1 MEIFETIRRDHEKQR
16 LLMKILISTSG
27 DSESRR
33 QYFAELKEE
42 LQAHAAAEE
51 RHFYKTLMRSDRT
64 LEQSRHGIHEHH
76 EIDELITVLDETEM
90 SSPAWLHYM
99 KQLREKVLHHLE
111 EEEKEVFQ
119 QAGHVLSGVEKR
131 DLADDFE
138 EEKQEHLN

>member
-16 LLMKILISTSG
+16 LLMKILVSTSG
-27 DSESRR
+27 DSEPRR
-33 QYFAELKEE
+33 EYYAELKQE

-51 RHFYKTLMRSDRT
+51 RHFYKKLMNSDRT

-76 EIDELITVLDETEM
+76 EIDNMIEVLDDTDM

-99 KQLREKVLHHLE
+99 KQLQDKVLHHLE

-119 QAGHVLSGVEKR
+119 QAGHVLSGKEKL
-131 DLADDFE
+131 DLAEDFV
-138 EEKQEHLN
+138 EEKEEQLH

>member
-16 LLMKILISTSG
+16 LLMKILVSTSG
-27 DSESRR
+27 DSKPRR
-33 QYFAELKEE
+33 EYYAELKQE

-51 RHFYKTLMRSDRT
+51 RHFYKKLMNSDRT

-76 EIDELITVLDETEM
+76 EIDNLIEVLDDTDM

-99 KQLREKVLHHLE
+99 KQLQDKVLHHLE

-119 QAGHVLSGVEKR
+119 QAGHVLSGKEKL
-131 DLADDFE
+131 DLAEDFA
-138 EEKQEHLN
+138 EEKEEQLH